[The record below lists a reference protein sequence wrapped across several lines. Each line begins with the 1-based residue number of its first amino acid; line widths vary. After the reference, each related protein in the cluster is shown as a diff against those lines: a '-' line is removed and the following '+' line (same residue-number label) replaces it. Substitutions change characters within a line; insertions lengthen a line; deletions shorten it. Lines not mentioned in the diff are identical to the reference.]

1 MLKRALSLPRKT
13 VFIKNQIVSESPE
26 QAIPPIV
33 YQTAES
39 RWTNRHHWNA
49 MAEHRKQNPTLSFV
63 FYDAKKRDQYME
75 QEWSDH
81 LIHSIYRRSVFG
93 QMKADIFRYCIIYD
107 RGGYYLDV
115 NKGLRAPF
123 QSFHTT
129 NSSGVFAFEN
139 NDSGYP
145 ISDRLA
151 RRLQHPS
158 KNVVQW
164 AFGFSPASPILEKTI
179 VIIVENEKWAS
190 PGIFPSAKSAII
202 SFCGPLAFT
211 KAVHSVLDHD
221 PQIRMAQA
229 GIDFGQSSVYRLP
242 GGSQLNR
249 FRHYSEITNQP
260 ILMPRSNPH
269 N

>member
-1 MLKRALSLPRKT
+1 M
-13 VFIKNQIVSESPE
+13 
-26 QAIPPIV
+26 
-33 YQTAES
+33 
-39 RWTNRHHWNA
+39 
-49 MAEHRKQNPTLSFV
+49 LSFV
-63 FYDAKKRDQYME
+63 LYDAKKRDQYME
-75 QEWSDH
+75 QNWSNH
-81 LIHSIYRRSVFG
+81 PIHSLYRRSVFG

-107 RGGYYLDV
+107 LGGYYLDL
-115 NKGLRAPF
+115 NKGLRASL

-139 NDSGYP
+139 NDSGYK

-151 RRLQHPS
+151 RRLKHPG
-158 KNVVQW
+158 KQVVQW
-164 AFGFSPASPILEKTI
+164 AFGFSPASPILEKPIET
-179 VIIVENEKWAS
+179 IVENEKWAS
-190 PGIFPSAKSAII
+190 AVIFPSPKSAII

-211 KAVHSVLDHD
+211 KAVHSVLNHD
-221 PQIRMAQA
+221 SPIGIAQA
-229 GIDFGQSSVYRLP
+229 GIDFGQSSPYRLP